1 MFNKLLIIPCT
12 LALIACTP
20 KPADLRAVDAQE
32 LVNSLQYKQDPRTK
46 LCFGVTATKR
56 YNTSL
61 QYSESIIITHVPC
74 SQLTEFQTEKDKLSD
89 SVSNTVNS
97 LLGE

>member
-1 MFNKLLIIPCT
+1 MFNKLLIIPCI

-20 KPADLRAVDAQE
+20 KPADLRSADAQE

-61 QYSESIIITHVPC
+61 QYAESIITYVPC
-74 SQLTEFQTEKDKLSD
+74 GQLTEFQTEKDKLSD